1 MDHFNDM
8 DRGNLFKIN
17 IFFYQFYLTTSLILI
32 NVLAQMPVT
41 NQIFQVA
48 FIDPIVFGHMNL
60 VMVIGEIKLG
70 FSLR

>member
-8 DRGNLFKIN
+8 DKGNLFKIN
-17 IFFYQFYLTTSLILI
+17 ILFYQFYLTTSLILI
-32 NVLAQMPVT
+32 NILAQMPVT

-60 VMVIGEIKLG
+60 VMVIGGNKAWVL
-70 FSLR
+70 S

>member
-32 NVLAQMPVT
+32 NILAQMPVT
-41 NQIFQVA
+41 NQISQVA

>member
-8 DRGNLFKIN
+8 DKGNLFKMN
-17 IFFYQFYLTTSLILI
+17 ILFYQFYLTTSLILI
-32 NVLAQMPVT
+32 NILAQMPVT

-60 VMVIGEIKLG
+60 VMVIGGNKAWVL
-70 FSLR
+70 S